1 VRCIGRG
8 LMALMRERRRW
19 LRGCIDRGLGAVATN
34 LRESSLGEDTG
45 NIVSTIQTRA
55 EVEDR
60 HSHEKTGLSAGTVT
74 DNDQLA
80 TDLGHLRDGLM
91 GCGGSERNARGRR

>member
-1 VRCIGRG
+1 
-8 LMALMRERRRW
+8 MALMRGCRYW
-19 LRGCIDRGLGAVATN
+19 LRGGCVDRGLGAVATN
-34 LRESSLGEDTG
+34 LRESTLGEDTDG
-45 NIVSTIQTRA
+45 IVSTIQIGL
-55 EVEDR
+55 EEEDR

-91 GCGGSERNARGRR
+91 DCGGSERIARGRR